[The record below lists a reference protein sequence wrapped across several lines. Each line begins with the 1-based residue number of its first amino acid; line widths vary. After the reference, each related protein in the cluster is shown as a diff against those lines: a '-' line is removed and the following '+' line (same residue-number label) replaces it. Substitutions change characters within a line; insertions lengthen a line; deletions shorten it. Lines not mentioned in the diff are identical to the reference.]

1 MKKEKYDVRGMTC
14 SACSTRV
21 EKTVEKLEGISNVS
35 VNLLTNT
42 MQVEYDENKISGI
55 DITDAVRKAGY
66 KAFLYGGTE
75 GLKGE
80 PKEVTKARD
89 VAADEINEMKKR
101 LIWSFVFLIP
111 LMFISMGHMFV
122 QIGHENGITL
132 GFSQFLLL
140 IPIIFLNRKYFLVG
154 FKNLWLRSPNMDS
167 LIALGATAAT
177 AYGIFA
183 IFRIGYGLG
192 TGNMEIVDKY
202 MMDIYFESAAMIL
215 TLITLGKYLET
226 KSKGKTG
233 EAIEKLLNL
242 APKTVTIEKD
252 GEEITISTDELKV
265 GDILLIR
272 PGESIGADGEI
283 IKGSTSIDESSI
295 TGESMPVEKQ
305 IGDKVISATI
315 NKSGFI
321 KVTAE
326 KVGGDSTINQIIKL
340 VDEASGSKAPIAKM
354 ADKIAGIFVPVVIVI
369 SIISAIVWLAFGA
382 TFEFALSTMI
392 SVLVISCPCALGLAT
407 PVAIMVGTGKG
418 AENGILIKSG
428 EALEI
433 AHSIDTVVLDKTG
446 TITEGKPIVT
456 DIQTYGIEEE
466 GLLAIAKSLET
477 ASEHPLAEAIVDYA
491 DKRGIASEE
500 IKDFQAIF
508 GRGIKGSI
516 NDTIYFAGNKYLME
530 DEEIYFEN
538 LEPYLN
544 QLADMGKTPL
554 IFAKEK
560 EIIGIIAVAD
570 MEKETSREAI
580 EKFKA
585 LNIDVVM
592 LTGDN
597 KRTAEAIR
605 KKLGIPKVIAEVMPA
620 DKEKHVAVLQGQGHK
635 VAMIGDGVND
645 GPALA
650 KADVGIAIGA
660 GTDVAI
666 ESADAVLMRND
677 LLDAVTTVRL
687 SKAVIRNIKE
697 NLFWAFFYN
706 SLGIPLAAGLLF
718 PSFGLRLS
726 PMFGAAAM
734 SLSSVCVVLNALRLK
749 RFKTDRLIEKLEE
762 KREMKYELNIQGMM
776 CQHCKKHVEEAL
788 NKIQGVSAQVILEEG
803 KAVVTC
809 EKEIPMEEFKA
820 VIEEAG
826 YKII

>member
-677 LLDAVTTVRL
+677 LLDAVTAVRL

>member
-530 DEEIYFEN
+530 GEEIYFEN

-677 LLDAVTTVRL
+677 LLDAVTAVRL

>member
-369 SIISAIVWLAFGA
+369 SITSAIVWLAFGA